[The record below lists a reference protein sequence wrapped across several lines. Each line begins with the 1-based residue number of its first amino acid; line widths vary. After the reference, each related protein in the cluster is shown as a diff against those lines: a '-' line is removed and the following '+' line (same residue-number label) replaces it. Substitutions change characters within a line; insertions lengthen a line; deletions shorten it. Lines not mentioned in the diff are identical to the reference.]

1 MCGIFG
7 FLLNRPLTEGD
18 IALGEAGTAALR
30 HRGPDH
36 SDVWMDRE
44 RGVFLGHNRL
54 SIIDLSDGSNQPMVR
69 DGAVLTYNGE
79 IYNYRELREELSGSG
94 FSPST
99 TGDVEVLLHSWHAW
113 GAACVQHFD
122 GMFAFALYDNG
133 RMHLAT
139 DPFGEKPIYWAET
152 KDGVYFASECNPLVD
167 LLALPFEPSAHETAA
182 FLCLGFLPSP
192 ATGYRGL
199 FRMPPGTW
207 LTFTSEGR
215 PKQTTYWAPPEPR
228 MYAGRLAPLSES
240 DLDLIVEAL
249 VASLKVRLRADVPL
263 GIFLSSGV
271 DSALTAALAAK
282 ELHADSLALTV
293 RFEDAEVNDESE
305 AAAAIAISLGLPH
318 QIVHSADDPARGDPH
333 AILDL
338 FGEPN
343 DNVTVAAAYQMSLA
357 ATRTQGLKVA
367 LSGVGGD
374 EVFYGYNKY
383 QALFRWRRWLRVDQR
398 LRRSAAALTEG
409 LFPGRWAGFRRMM
422 SAGDRAR
429 FVAAKNLPVWPWLAE
444 VPQVV
449 EWAQDF
455 FAGYDGVPM
464 ELAGR
469 HVDLVHT
476 MPGSYIP
483 GIERGSMRAS
493 LEVRTP
499 FLSRGLIE
507 VTSQFDQRAFLAF
520 GQKSVLRRILARYLP
535 SELFDHPKRGFNYP
549 VGRFLE
555 GFSATPRVPGLDRSK
570 VDRAWRE
577 KSEPWQKLNAR
588 LAILSYFMSGAAQ
601 RTTTMAPELATL
613 SDVH

>member
-7 FLLNRPLTEGD
+7 FVLNHPLSESD

-36 SDVWMDRE
+36 SDVWIDRE

-69 DGAVLTYNGE
+69 DGAVLAYNGE
-79 IYNYRELREELSGSG
+79 IYNYRELRQELSGKG
-94 FSPST
+94 FSLST
-99 TGDVEVLLHSWHAW
+99 TGDVEVLLQSWNAW
-113 GAACVQHFD
+113 GASCVEHFD
-122 GMFAFALYDNG
+122 GMFAFALYENG

-152 KDGVYFASECNPLVD
+152 KDGVYFASECNPLID
-167 LLALPFEPSAHETAA
+167 LLGLAFEPSAHDTAA

-199 FRMPPGTW
+199 YRMPQATW
-207 LTFTSEGR
+207 LTVTPEGP

-228 MYAGRLAPLSES
+228 SYAGRLDPLSES
-240 DLDLIVEAL
+240 DLDSIVEAL
-249 VASLKVRLRADVPL
+249 VDSLKVRLRADVPL

-293 RFEDAEVNDESE
+293 RFGDAEVDDESE
-305 AAAAIAISLGLPH
+305 AAAAIANSLGLPH
-318 QIVHSADDPARGDPH
+318 QVVDSADDPARGEPH

-343 DNVTVAAAYQMSLA
+343 DNITVAAAYQMSLA
-357 ATRTQGLKVA
+357 ATHTQGLKVA

-383 QALFRWRRWLRVDQR
+383 QALFRWRRWLRIDQR
-398 LRRSAAALTEG
+398 LRRPAAALTEG
-409 LFPGRWAGFRRMM
+409 LFRDKWAGFRSIM

-429 FVAAKNLPVWPWLAE
+429 FIAAKNLPVWPWLAE
-444 VPQVV
+444 VPEVD
-449 EWAQDF
+449 EWAQEF
-455 FAGYDGVPM
+455 FASYDGVPIEM
-464 ELAGR
+464 AGR
-469 HVDLVHT
+469 HIDLVHT
-476 MPGSYIP
+476 MPASYIP

-499 FLSRGLIE
+499 FLSRRLID
-507 VTSQFDQRAFLAF
+507 VTSRFDQRAFLAF

-535 SELFDHPKRGFNYP
+535 RELFDRPKRGFNYP

-555 GFSATPRVPGLDRSK
+555 GFSDTPQVPGLDQSK

-577 KSEPWQKLNAR
+577 KGEPWQKLNAR
-588 LAILSYFMSGAAQ
+588 LAILGHFMSGAAQ
-601 RTTTMAPELATL
+601 RTTSMAPELATL
-613 SDVH
+613 SDAL